1 MSDGTA
7 SDQQIEQLAEQYLD
21 AYNRNDLDALE
32 AILADD
38 VHFVHHNRDVDYSGK
53 ETAMEMFRGAAGAF
67 PGKSFSDRQTFR
79 VSGDT
84 AIIQHTWTCTPTI
97 DAPNMGAQ
105 AGVPLST
112 ELATFLTFRDGKLVG
127 YHDFG

>member
-1 MSDGTA
+1 MPADTSP
-7 SDQQIEQLAEQYLD
+7 EQVEELAEQYLD

-32 AILADD
+32 ALLHDD
-38 VHFVHHNRDVDYSGK
+38 VHFVHHNRDVDYSGR
-53 ETAMEMFRGAAGAF
+53 ETAMEMFRGAAQAF
-67 PGKSFSDRQTFR
+67 PGKSFSERQTFR

-112 ELATFLTFRDGKLVG
+112 ELATFLTFSDGKLIG